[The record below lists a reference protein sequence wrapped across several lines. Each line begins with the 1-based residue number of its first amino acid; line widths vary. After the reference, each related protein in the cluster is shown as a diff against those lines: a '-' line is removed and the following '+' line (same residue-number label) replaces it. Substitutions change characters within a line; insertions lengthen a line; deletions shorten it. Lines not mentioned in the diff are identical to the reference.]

1 MIKPQISLT
10 WINTKK
16 KRTDSVLP
24 TVEPIPVEYVEVAKD
39 VLNSTVEN
47 TEAAANRL
55 GVRAVVGAII
65 VGGAIVVLH
74 TGGQILVNIVN
85 HRTTEQS

>member
-16 KRTDSVLP
+16 KRTDSVAP
-24 TVEPIPVEYVEVAKD
+24 IVEPIPAEYVEVAKE
-39 VLNSTVEN
+39 VLHSTVEN
-47 TEAAANRL
+47 TEAAVNRL
-55 GVRAVVGAII
+55 GLKAVIGATI
-65 VGGAIVVLH
+65 VGTAIVVLH
-74 TGGQILVNIVN
+74 TGGVILANALD